1 MTSNVA
7 AASRGVLAKASMD
20 EPKGENMD
28 AGNLYGVMTIM
39 ATLMLAPFA
48 AAVEG
53 PQLKAL
59 YDASMAAG
67 NTKAALIKG
76 SLLSGLFF
84 YMYNEVAFYCLN
96 AIHPVTHAVANTVK
110 RVFLIGVSILV
121 FGHKLTPLGSIGSA
135 VAIGGVLLYSLAKQK
150 FPNKK

>member
-1 MTSNVA
+1 MPNTPHLPAILPSLPLRQIAPSLFSPRCVFYPA
-7 AASRGVLAKASMD
+7 LSSSRW
-20 EPKGENMD
+20 
-28 AGNLYGVMTIM
+28 
-39 ATLMLAPFA
+39 
-48 AAVEG
+48 
-53 PQLKAL
+53 
-59 YDASMAAG
+59 
-67 NTKAALIKG
+67 
-76 SLLSGLFF
+76 FF
-84 YMYNEVAFYCLN
+84 SEVAFYCLN

>member
-1 MTSNVA
+1 
-7 AASRGVLAKASMD
+7 MD
-20 EPKGENMD
+20 QPKGENMD

-39 ATLMLAPFA
+39 ATIMLAPFA

-84 YMYNEVAFYCLN
+84 YMY
-96 AIHPVTHAVANTVK
+96 K
-110 RVFLIGVSILV
+110 
-121 FGHKLTPLGSIGSA
+121 
-135 VAIGGVLLYSLAKQK
+135 
-150 FPNKK
+150 

>member
-1 MTSNVA
+1 MPNAFPLPSPLSLPLRRIA
-7 AASRGVLAKASMD
+7 LLFSRLRW
-20 EPKGENMD
+20 
-28 AGNLYGVMTIM
+28 
-39 ATLMLAPFA
+39 F
-48 AAVEG
+48 
-53 PQLKAL
+53 
-59 YDASMAAG
+59 
-67 NTKAALIKG
+67 
-76 SLLSGLFF
+76 SLRSFLVSVIFS
-84 YMYNEVAFYCLN
+84 EVAFYCLN